1 MVIAAARFLPGHVY
15 VSGVIRAKLRVG
27 TPGPAVVVFRS
38 RAQDHR
44 LVRMQTADTNAHL
57 FIHKSGIRQNLE
69 PGIMSGWIAVSD
81 GSPLN
86 FASDW
91 L

>member
-1 MVIAAARFLPGHVY
+1 MVIAAARFLPGHIH
-15 VSGVIRAKLRVG
+15 VSGVIRTKLRVG
-27 TPGPAVVVFRS
+27 TPGPAVVVYRS

-44 LVRMQTADTNAHL
+44 LVRMQAAHTNTHL
-57 FIHKSGIRQNLE
+57 FIHKSRIRQNLE

-81 GSPLN
+81 GSTLY